1 MTGTLVK
8 GPVLIT
14 GAAGEVGGRLV
25 ARIAADGHRVRALV
39 LPGDP
44 LRSRLDGLGVPVD
57 VREGDVRD
65 PATLEAAVAGVDTV
79 LHLAAVILARDVA
92 VFDSVNRQ
100 GTANLVA
107 ASAAAGVRHFIYVSS
122 ASVVY
127 PALTPYGR
135 SKLEA
140 ERIVQGETRLLH
152 TIVRPTLVYDET
164 GGQEFALFRR
174 YLERFPVV
182 PFVGPT
188 HGPRAARKRPVHAAD
203 AVDGLSRM
211 VGSEAALGR
220 TYNLSGGETI
230 TLAELGRLVLA
241 LQGTPKPFLPI
252 PTFLCR
258 AVAYALSAVMKN
270 PPLTPYAVA
279 GFTNHA
285 DLDPSQAM
293 ADLGWRPRGVR
304 AGLAACLAA
313 ASAARGAPHD
323 LSPGQRPV
331 VDTSHI
337 LTHAAAQPADGR
349 SA

>member
-1 MTGTLVK
+1 
-8 GPVLIT
+8 
-14 GAAGEVGGRLV
+14 
-25 ARIAADGHRVRALV
+25 VRALV
-39 LPGDP
+39 LPRDP
-44 LRSRLDGLGVPVD
+44 LRARLEGLDVPVD
-57 VREGDVRD
+57 IREGDVRD
-65 PATLEAAVAGVDTV
+65 PVALGAAVAGVDTV
-79 LHLAAVILARDVA
+79 LHLAAVILASDVA
-92 VFDSVNRQ
+92 VFDEVNRK
-100 GTANLVA
+100 GTAHLVA

-127 PALTPYGR
+127 PRLTPYGR
-135 SKLEA
+135 SKLAAEA
-140 ERIVQGETRLLH
+140 IVKGEHRLRH

-188 HGPRAARKRPVHAAD
+188 RGPRAARKRPIQ
-203 AVDGLSRM
+203 
-211 VGSEAALGR
+211 AALGR

-241 LQGTPKPFLPI
+241 LEGRPKLFLPL

-258 AVAYALSAVMKN
+258 AAAYGLAAVMKN

-285 DLDPSQAM
+285 DLDPSEAM
-293 ADLGWRPRGVR
+293 RELGWQPRGVR
-304 AGLAACLAA
+304 AGLAACLAPRLA
-313 ASAARGAPHD
+313 TDAERGATVGPA
-323 LSPGQRPV
+323 SGQDRERSRNIV
-331 VDTSHI
+331 
-337 LTHAAAQPADGR
+337 THAAARSANGR